1 MNQQIRISLTDEVQG
16 VLEYLKKNK
25 YPILSYPEIIRVVL
39 SQEVSKEIESTKGS
53 EIEKS
58 NSEPSSDELMALA
71 QDAFYVND
79 KDEVEYFE
87 SDAKKPFT
95 F

>member
-1 MNQQIRISLTDEVQG
+1 MKQQVRISMTDEVQG
-16 VLEYLKKNK
+16 ALNYLKQKK

-39 SQEVSKEIESTKGS
+39 SKEVSKEIASTKNKTLKKLDR
-53 EIEKS
+53 EATY
-58 NSEPSSDELMALA
+58 DELMALA

-79 KDEVEYFE
+79 KDEVKYQI

-95 F
+95 Y

>member
-1 MNQQIRISLTDEVQG
+1 MKQQIRISMTDEVQKA
-16 VLEYLKKNK
+16 LNYLQQKK

-39 SQEVSKEIESTKGS
+39 SKEIASTKNNTKK
-53 EIEKS
+53 ELDK
-58 NSEPSSDELMALA
+58 EPTSDELMALA

-79 KDEVEYFE
+79 KDEVEYHM

-95 F
+95 Y